1 MAQTVKI
8 LHLRL
13 LYLKDR
19 QFFRIPCVNPRLTQV
34 DYGDFNL
41 RAFYRDD
48 TTCWAANIAST
59 YTANSL
65 DGIHF
70 FEELTDSSGVSN
82 VVCKL
87 DLHVLCSREKSR
99 YFQISYNWSAGYQRG
114 IPLLNVDWLV
124 SIEDRR
130 DLRLR
135 QKRILWKTVGRVQ
148 SSGKM
153 QIVPSYTFLD

>member
-19 QFFRIPCVNPRLTQV
+19 QFFRIPCINPGLTQV

-87 DLHVLCSREKSR
+87 DLHVLCGREKVAAFSD
-99 YFQISYNWSAGYQRG
+99 FLQ
-114 IPLLNVDWLV
+114 LV
-124 SIEDRR
+124 SGLSKGYSFAER
-130 DLRLR
+130 
-135 QKRILWKTVGRVQ
+135 
-148 SSGKM
+148 
-153 QIVPSYTFLD
+153 

>member
-19 QFFRIPCVNPRLTQV
+19 QFFRIPCINPGLTQV

-41 RAFYRDD
+41 RAFQRDD
-48 TTCWAANIAST
+48 TACRAANIAST

-70 FEELTDSSGVSN
+70 FVELTDSSGVSN
-82 VVCKL
+82 AECKL
-87 DLHVLCSREKSR
+87 DLHILCSREKSR
-99 YFQISYNWSAGYQRG
+99 HFQISYNWSAGYQRG
-114 IPLLNVDWLV
+114 IPLLNGDWLV
-124 SIEDRR
+124 SIGDRR

-135 QKRILWKTVGRVQ
+135 QNRRLWKTVGRVQ